1 MGVGG
6 GVWGYRLALFLY
18 EMNTGSVNSNG
29 IPWEYSSL
37 ASSHFF
43 LIKIVHICNTGLVTN
58 TKVMI

>member
-1 MGVGG
+1 M
-6 GVWGYRLALFLY
+6 WGYRLALFLY
-18 EMNTGSVNSNG
+18 EMNTGSANSTG
-29 IPWEYSSL
+29 IPCEYSSL